1 MYKNGNAEM
10 TTNEPLQP
18 QELAPVK
25 TQERIVI
32 MDLLRGFALIGILL
46 MNIEWFNR
54 PISELLSFDYS
65 STGADY
71 ASSWL
76 VLVFVQGKFYKLF
89 ALLFGMGFAVML
101 LRAEQVGRPF
111 KAWFTR
117 RMLVLYLIG
126 LAHMAFL
133 WGGDILHDY
142 AVGGMMLLGVVLLMR
157 TKRFAK
163 RNRPAVYAKIG
174 FYMIFI
180 PLTISVI
187 AGAVYGTLKDQT
199 EMKVGWQKEQQVILL
214 ADKMIAE
221 SKENGTFNLTQ
232 AQYDALKNTDSS
244 EYDYASDDISSEGTV
259 TADAI
264 TEGTVT
270 EGIVTEDTEQEPET
284 INETNH
290 DVNTE
295 ALTDSDAVTDTQELI
310 EPELTNEQLAQKR
323 LEAAQKREFRYAKEA
338 ESLLNPSF
346 LEVTK
351 YRWDYAVSNLSN
363 SIIFGL
369 GVILPLFLVGYWLVA
384 SGKMSNIEEHRTFFK
399 VMCVGGLAFGI
410 PVSIGAALI
419 MNHPAT
425 KGAVEINSVSNSL
438 FYFGQFALCAGYL
451 GAIALLSLKA
461 GFVRWFGWLS
471 PIGKMALTNYIMHS
485 VILSSIFYGYG
496 FAQFGNIPR
505 SEQMLMVVAIIV
517 FQAIVSSL
525 WLRVFNYGPLE
536 WLWRCATYMKLQ
548 PMKRVS

>member
-1 MYKNGNAEM
+1 M

-187 AGAVYGTLKDQT
+187 AGAVYGTVKDQT

-214 ADKMIAE
+214 ADKLIAE

-232 AQYDALKNTDSS
+232 AQYDALKNSDNS
-244 EYDYASDDISSEGTV
+244 EYDHAADDISSE
-259 TADAI
+259 
-264 TEGTVT
+264 VT
-270 EGIVTEDTEQEPET
+270 EQDS
-284 INETNH
+284 NS
-290 DVNTE
+290 E
-295 ALTDSDAVTDTQELI
+295 ALTESDSVTDTQELI

-323 LEAAQKREFRYAKEA
+323 LEAAQKRDFRYAKEA
-338 ESLLNPSF
+338 ESLLNPSY

-384 SGKMSNIEEHRTFFK
+384 SGKMSNIEKHRTFFK

-425 KGAVEINSVSNSL
+425 KGAIEINSVSNSL
-438 FYFGQFALCAGYL
+438 FYFGQFALCSGYL

>member
-1 MYKNGNAEM
+1 MCDLTIYHNPRCSKSRQTLELIRGKGI
-10 TTNEPLQP
+10 EP
-18 QELAPVK
+18 
-25 TQERIVI
+25 
-32 MDLLRGFALIGILL
+32 
-46 MNIEWFNR
+46 NI
-54 PISELLSFDYS
+54 
-65 STGADY
+65 
-71 ASSWL
+71 
-76 VLVFVQGKFYKLF
+76 
-89 ALLFGMGFAVML
+89 
-101 LRAEQVGRPF
+101 
-111 KAWFTR
+111 
-117 RMLVLYLIG
+117 VLYLEDVPSG
-126 LAHMAFL
+126 E
-133 WGGDILHDY
+133 DITDALRML
-142 AVGGMMLLGVVLLMR
+142 GM
-157 TKRFAK
+157 K
-163 RNRPAVYAKIG
+163 
-174 FYMIFI
+174 
-180 PLTISVI
+180 PLDII
-187 AGAVYGTLKDQT
+187 RKNEAEFKEHFAGAD
-199 EMKVGWQKEQQVILL
+199 
-214 ADKMIAE
+214 
-221 SKENGTFNLTQ
+221 
-232 AQYDALKNTDSS
+232 
-244 EYDYASDDISSEGTV
+244 
-259 TADAI
+259 
-264 TEGTVT
+264 
-270 EGIVTEDTEQEPET
+270 
-284 INETNH
+284 
-290 DVNTE
+290 
-295 ALTDSDAVTDTQELI
+295 
-310 EPELTNEQLAQKR
+310 ELTNEQLAQKR

-384 SGKMSNIEEHRTFFK
+384 SGKMSNIEKHRTFFK